1 MDINVAEATAAA
13 QRQRKDT
20 KPGKV
25 NPILAVLGS
34 PKFVLGN
41 GKQYPRTEGF
51 GANRKPHPGGGTNE
65 TAAFVVF
72 TPFVGLPAVSLEGR
86 IYLERFVENGKNVRR
101 YNVAL
106 SFIQTGRRYATAAAA
121 VEAVKIEV
129 RELYRAWL
137 KVPANA
143 TSAPVVKSGGVDWTE
158 VDEA

>member
-13 QRQRKDT
+13 HRNKDT
-20 KPGKV
+20 KASKV
-25 NPILAVLGS
+25 NPILAVLGT
-34 PKFVLGN
+34 PQFVLGN

-106 SFIQTGRRYATAAAA
+106 SCLQTGKRDAMAAQA

-129 RELYRAWL
+129 GELYRTWI
-137 KVPANA
+137 K
-143 TSAPVVKSGGVDWTE
+143 SAPTATTPSVKSGGVDWTE
-158 VDEA
+158 TDEA